1 MIVPKTPSPFPTRE
15 SILDFI
21 QESPHDVGKREIARA
36 FGLNTEQKRT
46 LKKILRELLLD
57 GSLRKSRGKRFGNES
72 RLPQVVIVEI
82 SGKDNN
88 GFLNAIPVNWDNEA
102 PPPPIVILPNYRQKP
117 KLGKGDRILVRV
129 TKKKDGYQAKTIRRI
144 SESPVHF
151 LGILTEGNNGLRIK
165 STDRRDRYEFIVEAN
180 NTMEAQS
187 GMLVRAEILPGK
199 YRGLR
204 YARVIETL
212 NSMGDGYNFSIIA
225 IHQHNIPHI
234 FPPEVERELK
244 RASPTDVNGR
254 EDLRHIPLITID
266 GADARDFDD
275 AVWAEPDPKHAGG
288 WHCIVAIADV
298 ASYVPIDS
306 AIDKE
311 AQTRGNSV
319 YFPDQVI
326 PMLPEA
332 LSNDLCSLKPNQERL
347 CIAAHLWINANG
359 TLRSHKFTRS
369 IIRSA
374 ARLTYNQVQSAY
386 DGNLDP
392 ATQPLLN
399 NVIKPLYHVY
409 HCLAKARSKR
419 HALELNLSEYK
430 IILNQDGHVKHIE
443 KNQQFDSHKLIE
455 ELMITANVA
464 AAETLEKHKLP
475 CIYRIHDQ
483 PAAEKIDTFIEF
495 LASFN
500 VRFSKGQVIKPIQF
514 NQILTQ
520 VRKSPHRDVI
530 TEAIL
535 RTQAQA
541 QYCPKNIGHFG
552 LSLNKYCHFTSP
564 IRRYSD
570 LLVHRLLIDSLHL
583 GTRKT
588 TYNPANLTN
597 VAKHISETER
607 RASVAERES
616 IDRYTAQHMT
626 HHVGKTF
633 AAKISGVTR
642 AGIFINL
649 DTTGANGFV
658 PMRNLPHD
666 YFEHDAILHTLQ
678 GRRTGLEFHL
688 GQRVDVLLTEVVPLT
703 GSMIFNILDA
713 GVGST
718 YKPNQTRKRANK
730 KR

>member
-1 MIVPKTPSPFPTRE
+1 
-15 SILDFI
+15 
-21 QESPHDVGKREIARA
+21 
-36 FGLNTEQKRT
+36 
-46 LKKILRELLLD
+46 
-57 GSLRKSRGKRFGNES
+57 
-72 RLPQVVIVEI
+72 
-82 SGKDNN
+82 
-88 GFLNAIPVNWDNEA
+88 
-102 PPPPIVILPNYRQKP
+102 
-117 KLGKGDRILVRV
+117 
-129 TKKKDGYQAKTIRRI
+129 
-144 SESPVHF
+144 
-151 LGILTEGNNGLRIK
+151 
-165 STDRRDRYEFIVEAN
+165 IVEAN

>member
-1 MIVPKTPSPFPTRE
+1 MPKTPSPFPTRE